1 MKDKNTLYYLHVYS
15 ELKENLQNRLLE
27 WDAQESCLGDIF
39 VKFCTQLK
47 VYTNFVN
54 NNEVILRCIERS
66 KEQTPAFRAF
76 LRRNDRTPETKMLT
90 YVYILIYITSETIS
104 GEKKSVICE
113 ELL

>member
-1 MKDKNTLYYLHVYS
+1 MFGVEAEEAVFVCSGFS

-27 WDAQESCLGDIF
+27 WDAQQSCLGDIF
-39 VKFCTQLK
+39 VKFCTHLK

-76 LRRNDRTPETKMLT
+76 LARNDRSPETKMLT
-90 YVYILIYITSETIS
+90 YVVGVFMFPSCIVE
-104 GEKKSVICE
+104 GGVE
-113 ELL
+113 